1 MEIIF
6 ELEDSDLECVFEP
19 DFRVQ
24 QNTSD
29 QTQVSWR
36 LSNDKSQR
44 NVDILFSE
52 FSDEGPIYTITP
64 DGDNV

>member
-29 QTQVSWR
+29 QTKVSWR